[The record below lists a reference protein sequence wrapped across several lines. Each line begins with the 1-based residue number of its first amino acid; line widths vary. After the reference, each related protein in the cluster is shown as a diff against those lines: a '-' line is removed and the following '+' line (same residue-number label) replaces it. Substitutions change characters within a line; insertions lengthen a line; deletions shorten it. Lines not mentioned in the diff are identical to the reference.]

1 MKKLTV
7 FSVIN
12 GFVSAFVFSLMSD
25 YLVSERFYENQLSA
39 EVFVMNIVL
48 LAVLCSAGYIFAVR
62 KQPVVRIWG
71 ALGIEAAAFVM
82 FVFVDFI
89 LLISGLGIHFF
100 KVIPDDN
107 PAAGL
112 PLIFAWMIFMATGL
126 VVHIITGVVFTIIS
140 AIKNRSRT
148 DTDQSFS
155 V

>member
-25 YLVSERFYENQLSA
+25 YLVSERFYENQLFA
-39 EVFVMNIVL
+39 EVFVLNVVL
-48 LAVLCSAGYIFAVR
+48 LAVLCSTGYIFAVR

-71 ALGIEAAAFVM
+71 TLGIEAAAFVM

-89 LLISGLGIHFF
+89 LLISGLGIHVF

-140 AIKNRSRT
+140 AIKNKIRT
-148 DTDQSFS
+148 DTNQTFS